1 MEWSRASYR
10 SRIWKFSISTFLC
23 NNVEKILI
31 NVSPN
36 LIIEKKLEHFND
48 KLYNFL
54 QDNISIENRYVIL
67 VKSVL
72 RVLDQISVFT

>member
-1 MEWSRASYR
+1 MESCFLSFK
-10 SRIWKFSISTFLC
+10 IWKFSISIFLC

-36 LIIEKKLEHFND
+36 LIVEKKSEHFND